1 MPRALLRGFVI
12 IVLSLSA
19 ASFCQAQETF
29 GTITGWD
36 QQLFPSYIL
45 VNATMRTSD
54 AGDANDRDNATD
66 AAEQV
71 PVLGDPHGLL
81 GVQVEAPADNTPIT
95 VTVECSEILERSMFR
110 GTLETAGAAYNVFPH
125 IRYRFRSLVRNKQA
139 TPLAI
144 TYTVKVGDN
153 EPESFADNAT
163 LRSVHDCPFAIKMP
177 DGEVVDTSYMF
188 AAYVNEQHPF
198 VDKLLREALDDGIVE
213 SFTGYQSD
221 DPADLYRQVYALW
234 HALTKRDVRYSSI
247 TASEATNS
255 MVYCQHVRLIDESIN
270 NSQANCVDGAVLLA
284 SMMREINIE
293 PVLIVLPHHCYVA
306 FYLDRDHTKLI
317 GLETTLIGDKIA
329 SESAPPP
336 GAHHVVNDKWRAENS
351 WRSFCAAV
359 ELGTQDLEEN
369 RAKFEEDPDY
379 RQVSIEDARDSGIL
393 PIAFDAINPF
403 KARTGSHD

>member
-1 MPRALLRGFVI
+1 MPRALLRGFVAI
-12 IVLSLSA
+12 ALSLPA
-19 ASFCQAQETF
+19 APFCTAQETF
-29 GTITGWD
+29 ATITGWD
-36 QQLFPSYIL
+36 QQLFPSYML
-45 VNATMRTSD
+45 VNATIRNSD
-54 AGDANDRDNATD
+54 ADDSDNAAD
-66 AAEQV
+66 DAEQV
-71 PVLGDPHGLL
+71 TVLGDPHGLL
-81 GVQVEAPADNTPIT
+81 GVQVEAPADNMPIT

-110 GTLETAGAAYNVFPH
+110 GTLATGGAAYNVFPH
-125 IRYRFRSLVRNKQA
+125 IRYRYRSLVRNKQA

-163 LRSVHDCPFAIKMP
+163 LRSVNDCPFAIKMP
-177 DGEVVDTSYMF
+177 DGEVIDTSYMF

-198 VDKLLREALDDGIVE
+198 VDKLLREALDDGVVE

-221 DPADLYRQVYALW
+221 DPDDLYRQVYALW

-247 TASEATNS
+247 TASEATSS

-306 FYLDRDHTKLI
+306 FYLDRDHTQLI

-329 SESAPPP
+329 SAPSPLPSAQN
-336 GAHHVVNDKWRAENS
+336 VVNDKWRSENS

-359 ELGTQDLEEN
+359 ESGTQDLAEN

-379 RQVSIEDARDSGIL
+379 RQVSIEDARESGIL
-393 PIAFDAINPF
+393 PIAFDTNCHF
-403 KARTGSHD
+403 KARTGIQD

>member
-1 MPRALLRGFVI
+1 M
-12 IVLSLSA
+12 
-19 ASFCQAQETF
+19 
-29 GTITGWD
+29 
-36 QQLFPSYIL
+36 L
-45 VNATMRTSD
+45 VNATIRNSD
-54 AGDANDRDNATD
+54 ADDPRDTDNAADDT
-66 AAEQV
+66 EQV
-71 PVLGDPHGLL
+71 TVLGDPHGLL

-110 GTLETAGAAYNVFPH
+110 GTLATGGAAYNVFPH
-125 IRYRFRSLVRNKQA
+125 IRYRYRSLVRNKQA

-163 LRSVHDCPFAIKMP
+163 LRSVNDCPFAIKMP
-177 DGEVVDTSYMF
+177 DGEVIDTSYMF

-198 VDKLLREALDDGIVE
+198 VDKLLREALDDGVVE

-221 DPADLYRQVYALW
+221 DPDDLYRQVYALW

-247 TASEATNS
+247 TASEATSS

-306 FYLDRDHTKLI
+306 FYLDRDHTQLI

-329 SESAPPP
+329 SAPSPLP
-336 GAHHVVNDKWRAENS
+336 GAQNVVNDKWRSENS

-359 ELGTQDLEEN
+359 ESGTQDLAEN

-379 RQVSIEDARDSGIL
+379 RQVSIEDARESGIL
-393 PIAFDAINPF
+393 PIAFDTNSHF
-403 KARTGSHD
+403 KARTGIQD